1 MSVDQ
6 NPEHAAVVSWPA
18 PASSP
23 PGTAPYGVMFPP
35 PPPAGGGSRRW
46 IAVAAL
52 IGGVALLVA
61 VVVVPKLVRGVTAP
75 VGAANT
81 FLGLMR
87 DGRTGEAYG
96 LLCAEAQQTM
106 TPGQFAA
113 QVAAQ
118 AEREG
123 QLQSFDVYGSF
134 VEFNSGTRVV
144 DYRGQASKAGS
155 FDGEARLLRED
166 GPWRWCGSREQND

>member
-1 MSVDQ
+1 
-6 NPEHAAVVSWPA
+6 
-18 PASSP
+18 
-23 PGTAPYGVMFPP
+23 MFPP
-35 PPPAGGGSRRW
+35 PPPAAGGGSRRW

-52 IGGVALLVA
+52 IGAVALFVA

-96 LLCAEAQQTM
+96 LLCSEAQQTM
-106 TPGQFAA
+106 TPDQFAA
-113 QVAAQ
+113 DVAAQ
-118 AEREG
+118 TEREG

-134 VEFNSGTRVV
+134 VEFNSGTSIV
-144 DYRGQASKAGS
+144 DYRGHASKAGS
-155 FDGEARLLRED
+155 FEREARLLRE
-166 GPWRWCGSREQND
+166 GGQWRWCGSREQTD